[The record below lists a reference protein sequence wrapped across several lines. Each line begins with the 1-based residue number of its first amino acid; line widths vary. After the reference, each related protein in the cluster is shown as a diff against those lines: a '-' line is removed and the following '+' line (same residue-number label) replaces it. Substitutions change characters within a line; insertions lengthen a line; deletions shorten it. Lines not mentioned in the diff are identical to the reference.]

1 MRCMEKFKTKDLLND
16 VIGGKEKPTNLD
28 VLVTLFPN
36 MTILKTRSGILIKTK
51 SNDWHN
57 EPYGG
62 NK

>member
-16 VIGGKEKPTNLD
+16 LTGEKEKPTNLD
-28 VLVTLFPN
+28 VLVTLFPD
-36 MTILKTRSGILIKTK
+36 MTILKTRSGILIQTK

-62 NK
+62 R